1 MVPTTPEPMAAL
13 RARYAAALTRLYDH
27 DAVTEGEQPRPGNQ
41 PAHVFDALNGVR
53 LIISREQTPDGRR
66 GIHVSASLAVG
77 CDLYKMV
84 RSGTLTPGGF
94 VQIAEGTFAQISG
107 SLTKLTLLGLSDVKG
122 IPHFFI
128 ESEAVVA

>member
-1 MVPTTPEPMAAL
+1 MAAL

-27 DAVTEGEQPRPGNQ
+27 DAVIAGEQPRPGDQ
-41 PAHVFDALNGVR
+41 PPHVFDALNGVR
-53 LIISREQTPDGRR
+53 LIISREQTPEGRR

-77 CDLYKMV
+77 CDFYEMV

-107 SLTKLTLLGLSDVKG
+107 SLAKLTLLGFSDGKG

-128 ESEAVVA
+128 ESEVAIA